1 MRINYHM
8 TFSRGRIVHGALYIA
23 WLCLAA
29 CSDRRGTEPSS
40 PMLEETAE
48 YWSNGYLRS
57 VYQHY
62 TNARG
67 HTVLHGSYRTYSE
80 RAQNLL

>member
-1 MRINYHM
+1 MRINYHI
-8 TFSRGRIVHGALYIA
+8 TFFRGRIMRGVLYFA

-29 CSDRRGTEPSS
+29 CTDKRGTEPT
-40 PMLEETAE
+40 PPQLEETAE

-67 HTVLHGSYRTYSE
+67 QTVLHG
-80 RAQNLL
+80 